1 MRWLFNRRNSHLKK
15 VKAGDNIT
23 IYCPRTFTVTIDKIK
38 YSDQPISVRVVSNDI
53 YRKKIWIKMETN
65 NKSRYDF
72 ILKYS
77 SDELSDFSLFNVYNK
92 IVVNKTKEQLEKEL
106 QIAINSDNFEAAALI
121 NKKIKN
127 IGD

>member
-1 MRWLFNRRNSHLKK
+1 M
-15 VKAGDNIT
+15 
-23 IYCPRTFTVTIDKIK
+23 KIFAV
-38 YSDQPISVRVVSNDI
+38 IS
-53 YRKKIWIKMETN
+53 
-65 NKSRYDF
+65 
-72 ILKYS
+72 
-77 SDELSDFSLFNVYNK
+77 SDFSLFNVYNK